1 MTDTRQQAHH
11 LIDRMPETQLSA
23 LVGLLE
29 TIVDPVTAALHD
41 APIDDEPETEEE
53 RQAVARSREWFKHNQ
68 GIPFEQVVAECGFTM
83 DQIRNHRLDDER
95 DPAALKRIV
104 ISQEAKADIR
114 AIPSTSP

>member
-1 MTDTRQQAHH
+1 MSDPRQHAHQ

-29 TIVDPVTAALHD
+29 TIVDPVAG
-41 APIDDEPETEEE
+41 APADVPLEDEEIGEEEE
-53 RQAVARSREWFKHNQ
+53 RAVARSREWFKHNQ

-95 DPAALKRIV
+95 DPAA
-104 ISQEAKADIR
+104 
-114 AIPSTSP
+114 